1 MARFVSRPG
10 LRGKSA
16 MRIPGSLGLSV
27 VPVTELAL
35 ASLERVPIL
44 ARMETTALPL
54 ELSVEEYL
62 KSEAAGQIRHEFI
75 GGRIHAMAGTSERHN
90 LIAMN
95 VGNAFF
101 NHLRGG
107 PCRTYMA
114 DFKVRMEIHRE
125 DILYYPDV
133 MVACV
138 RDGVEKYFLRYPK
151 LIVEILSESTE
162 AIDRREKLLNY
173 PTIPTLSEYVLIA
186 QDSREITL
194 HRRDEQWRPILL
206 TAPDAPVEFRSIK
219 LTVPLAQIYEGV
231 L

>member
-1 MARFVSRPG
+1 
-10 LRGKSA
+10 
-16 MRIPGSLGLSV
+16 
-27 VPVTELAL
+27 
-35 ASLERVPIL
+35 
-44 ARMETTALPL
+44 METAAHPL
-54 ELSVEEYL
+54 HLSVEDYL
-62 KSEAAGQIRHEFI
+62 KFEADGQVRHEFI

-95 VGNAFF
+95 IGNAFF

-107 PCRTYMA
+107 PCKTYMA
-114 DFKVRMEIHRE
+114 DFKVRLELNRE

-138 RDGVEKYFLRYPK
+138 RDGVEKYYLRYPK

-173 PTIPTLSEYVLIA
+173 PTIPTLAEYILIA
-186 QDSREITL
+186 QDAPEITL
-194 HRRDEQWRPILL
+194 HRRETQWRPTVL
-206 TAPDAPVEFRSIK
+206 TAKDAVVEFPSLK
-219 LTVPLAQIYEGV
+219 LSLPLAQIYDGV